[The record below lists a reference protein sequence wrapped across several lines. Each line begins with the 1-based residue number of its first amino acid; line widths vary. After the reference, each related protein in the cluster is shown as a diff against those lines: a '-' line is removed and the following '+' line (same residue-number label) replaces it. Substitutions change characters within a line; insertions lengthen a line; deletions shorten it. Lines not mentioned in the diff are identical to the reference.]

1 MLNTK
6 EIIILCLLAIL
17 VLIII
22 FPALYTNI
30 FCNTSEAF
38 SLPSNKSTHSLN
50 NIYNSTDSSMNSSK
64 DPIMSS
70 LKNPYSYLNKLYN
83 SNDSTNLNNQ
93 NISNINI
100 VDGSILDHASIS
112 SQKLIRDIEG
122 VDPNFDDNKMLYP
135 RASTKDYES
144 LIFDNTTGAVMTGSQ
159 FMQNTG
165 IVAPLWIPPAWDPDA
180 YGPSSTGELNPSD
193 YENDPRMLYN
203 KCSLSCCGPQ
213 YPTPFQGTIDPFVCD
228 NNGNNKYL
236 SSNYYCQNNTGGIGC
251 LCMTKKQANGLA
263 TGFVDYYANKKL
275 GY

>member
-1 MLNTK
+1 MPITK
-6 EIIILCLLAIL
+6 ETIILCLLVILIL
-17 VLIII
+17 VII
-22 FPALYTNI
+22 FPPLYTNI

-38 SLPSNKSTHSLN
+38 SLPSKEVFSLP
-50 NIYNSTDSSMNSSK
+50 S
-64 DPIMSS
+64 
-70 LKNPYSYLNKLYN
+70 NKLYN
-83 SNDSTNLNNQ
+83 SNDLNKQ

-112 SQKLIRDIEG
+112 SQKLIKDVEG
-122 VDPNFDDNKMLYP
+122 VDPNFDDNKMIYP

-180 YGPSSTGELNPSD
+180 YGPSSTGDLNPSD

-228 NNGNNKYL
+228 SNGNNKYL
-236 SSNYYCQNNTGGIGC
+236 SSNYYCQNNTGGVGC
-251 LCMTKKQANGLA
+251 LCMTKKQENGLG
-263 TGFVDYYANKKL
+263 TGFVDYYANKNL